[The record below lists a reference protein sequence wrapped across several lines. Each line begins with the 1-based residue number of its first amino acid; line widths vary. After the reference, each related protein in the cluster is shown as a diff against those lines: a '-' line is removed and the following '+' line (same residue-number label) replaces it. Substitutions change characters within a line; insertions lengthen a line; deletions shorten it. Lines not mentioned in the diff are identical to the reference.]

1 VRADEKDEPAMTDHL
16 SPTEQLVQRFLD
28 QELSADERIQ
38 FIVALG
44 RDSMLRE
51 RVLEMERLV
60 LDASKLPRPALPDGF
75 VAQVMQR
82 TVPANAR
89 ADARK
94 GEGEGG
100 RRSVTREGGG
110 TWSRLVEG
118 LWAPRAL
125 QWNLAGAVA
134 AACLVLVAIG
144 GGVTQALRWREA
156 SVAASTASPTV
167 AATPPVVLV
176 RLVVVQP
183 GAKVVQAAGDFNGWN
198 PLKTPLEQTADGAW
212 TVTLPLEPGRYE
224 YQFVV
229 DGEQWISDPF
239 ATEQNDDGFGARN
252 AVLDVRPPAEML

>member
-1 VRADEKDEPAMTDHL
+1 MTDHV

-44 RDSMLRE
+44 RDQMLRE

-60 LDASKLPRPALPDGF
+60 LDASRLARPAVPDGF
-75 VAQVMQR
+75 VAQVMAR
-82 TVPANAR
+82 TAHAE
-89 ADARK
+89 ARK
-94 GEGEGG
+94 REGG
-100 RRSVTREGGG
+100 RSATREGGA
-110 TWSRLVEG
+110 WSRLIEG

-125 QWNLAGAVA
+125 QWNLASA
-134 AACLVLVAIG
+134 AAIACLALIAIG
-144 GGVTQALRWREA
+144 GSVTQALRWREA
-156 SVAASTASPTV
+156 SAAASTASATV

-183 GAKVVQAAGDFNGWN
+183 GARVVQAAGDFNGWN
-198 PLKTPLEQTADGAW
+198 PSNTPLEQTADGAW

-229 DGEQWISDPF
+229 DGEQWIGDPF
-239 ATEQNDDGFGARN
+239 ATEQNDDGFGSRN
-252 AVLDVRPPAEML
+252 AVLDVRSPETI